1 MTQPPAPDWSTRL
14 ALSVAREVRRHRQA
28 QGLSAQQL
36 AERCAQIGMP
46 IQRSV
51 LANLESGRRTTV
63 TIAEVLVLAHALNV
77 PPGVL
82 MFPVGYNQSVEVL
95 PGTWIEP
102 YFAVEW
108 LAGRS
113 FFSREAADG
122 FFDTPLSLTRIHQ
135 DVANDLRRAIQAKEQ
150 AMHELSRLTVQL
162 EKDEST
168 YDALQAEAN
177 DVRDRLNAIAR
188 AAENGEEYD
197 FDEGERLAERHD
209 LLMQQMEGVATATA
223 TLRYAR
229 QRLTAAESRVS
240 AAETSLNEVRRKI
253 KSQGSVA
260 PLLPRK
266 LLYIDPESPAQ
277 EDFAVKR
284 DDLSEIPVQGVLEVE
299 AGISASGEV
308 TSGEQVDMII
318 AASESEKER
327 IRELLDEL
335 QPRLAE
341 TINEA
346 VEEAFRRREQEGK

>member
-36 AERCAQIGMP
+36 ADRCAQIGMP

-82 MFPVGYNQSVEVL
+82 MFPVGYDQSVEVL
-95 PGTWIEP
+95 PGSWTEP

-108 LAGRS
+108 LAGRA
-113 FFSREAADG
+113 FFSHDASGD
-122 FFDTPLSLTRIHQ
+122 FFDTPLGLTRIHQ
-135 DVANDLRRAIQAKEQ
+135 DAANDLRRAIQAKGQ
-150 AMHELSRLTVQL
+150 AMYELSRLTVQH
-162 EKDEST
+162 EKDQST
-168 YDALQAEAN
+168 YDALLAEAN
-177 DVRDRLNAIAR
+177 RVRGRLNAIAD
-188 AAENGEEYD
+188 AAKNGEEYD
-197 FDEGERLAERHD
+197 FREGEQLAERHK
-209 LLMQQMEGVATATA
+209 LLMQQVDGVATAAA
-223 TLRYAR
+223 TLRYGR
-229 QRLTAAESRVS
+229 QRLEAAESRVS
-240 AAETSLNEVRRKI
+240 SAETALNEIRRKI

-266 LLYIDPESPAQ
+266 LLYIDPESPAV
-277 EDFAVKR
+277 EDFPVRK
-284 DDLSEIPVQGVLEVE
+284 DDLSSIPVESALELE

-341 TINEA
+341 AINEA
-346 VEEAFRRREQEGK
+346 VEEAFRRREQEGA